1 MLLQCLYPVG
11 RDWNIKQDEIL
22 YEVHTRGRNSKYNAA
37 PLAVFNPSPP
47 SSIIETTKIVD
58 NLMFSVQLANISTR
72 CSDPYV
78 LLSVHQS
85 STTGSKCDDVITMSL
100 HVVER

>member
-1 MLLQCLYPVG
+1 MKSCMRCTPEG
-11 RDWNIKQDEIL
+11 EIP
-22 YEVHTRGRNSKYNAA
+22 SINAA
-37 PLAVFNPSPP
+37 HLAVFNPSPA

-58 NLMFSVQLANISTR
+58 NLMFSVQLADISTR

-100 HVVER
+100 HVVEK

>member
-1 MLLQCLYPVG
+1 
-11 RDWNIKQDEIL
+11 
-22 YEVHTRGRNSKYNAA
+22 
-37 PLAVFNPSPP
+37 
-47 SSIIETTKIVD
+47 
-58 NLMFSVQLANISTR
+58 MFSVQLANISTR

-100 HVVER
+100 HVVEKWLIGQNDSQTEGDMDHSPSGREHPSYTLVYFGWM